1 MYRAVRVAAAGP
13 PSVLQVSSLPL
24 GALRPGAREV
34 LIRVRAIG
42 VNPVETYIRSG
53 HYASLPTYP
62 YTPGGDCAGTVVE
75 VGSDVPSTTM
85 APGDAVYTLRTLSGA
100 YAEYALAEH
109 TMVRRVPAGLDWAHA
124 AALPTPYYTAA
135 RALFER
141 LHVRAGR
148 CILIHGATGGVG
160 VAAVQL
166 ARAAGLTV
174 IGSAGSG
181 EGAAMLAP
189 WCHAVVRHGEGA
201 ATVQAV
207 RAASPRGAGVHYV
220 LENLAN
226 ANLQLDLEMLAPM
239 VGGAVCVVGSR
250 GDVSITPRVLMAKE
264 ASVTGCM
271 LWGAS
276 DDDWDAATARIHAGL
291 ATGALAPVVGRQ
303 LPGLE
308 SAPAAHEEVIAH
320 AGGARGKVVLVLP

>member
-13 PSVLQVSSLPL
+13 PSVLQTGALPL
-24 GALRPGAREV
+24 ASLRPGAHEV

-53 HYASLPTYP
+53 NYAQVPPYP
-62 YTPGGDCAGTVVE
+62 FTPGGDCAGDVVE
-75 VGSDVPSTTM
+75 VGPGVTGV

-100 YAEYALAEH
+100 YAEYTLAAAAA
-109 TMVRRVPAGLDWAHA
+109 VRRVPAGLDYAHA
-124 AALPTPYYTAA
+124 AALPTPYYTAF
-135 RALFER
+135 RALFQR
-141 LHVRAGR
+141 LRVRAGR
-148 CILIHGATGGVG
+148 CILVHGATGGVG

-174 IGSAGSG
+174 IGSAGSDA
-181 EGAAMLAP
+181 GAALLRR

-207 RAASPRGAGVHYV
+207 RAASPGALGVHYV

-226 ANLQLDLEMLAPM
+226 ANLQLDLEVLAPM
-239 VGGAVCVVGSR
+239 ADAAVCVVGSR
-250 GDVSITPRVLMAKE
+250 GDTSITPRLLMSKE
-264 ASVTGCM
+264 ATITGCM
-271 LWGAS
+271 LWATTE
-276 DDDWDAATARIHAGL
+276 DEWAAATAAIHAGL
-291 ATGALAPVVGRQ
+291 EAGTLAPVVGTT
-303 LPGLE
+303 LAGLE

-320 AGGARGKVVLVLP
+320 AGAGARGKVVIVLP